1 MCGSYAEKKCYIF
14 TMKAS
19 AKAYI
24 FLHSWDSL
32 TEYTQITNWSLIVQF
47 QLSNYPNLKRIVQK
61 KFSASQSV
69 IMSDS
74 KIDKQI

>member
-1 MCGSYAEKKCYIF
+1 
-14 TMKAS
+14 MKAS

-24 FLHSWDSL
+24 FLHSWDSF
-32 TEYTQITNWSLIVQF
+32 TEYTQIMNWSLIVQF

-69 IMSDS
+69 VTSDS